1 MQSYINDIRPEKTK
15 LRNKAKQIR
24 LDMGAEKKTA
34 ADIKICNRLTALW
47 TFRQADSIFIY
58 MSTPIEVDTLE
69 IIKKAWS
76 FGKTVAVPK
85 CIDNTRDMEFF
96 EITSFEE
103 LERGTFGVLEPDVN
117 RCKKAVADSNT
128 LCIVPALMIDEEGY
142 RLGYGKG
149 YYDRFL
155 SKFPGRIIGICYA
168 GCIAEKL
175 PHGKFD
181 KKLNM
186 FITEKKI
193 YNT

>member
-15 LRNKAKQIR
+15 LRNRAKQIR
-24 LDMGAEKKTA
+24 IDMGVQKKSA
-34 ADIKICNRLTALW
+34 ADDKICNRLTALW
-47 TFRQADSIFIY
+47 TFRQANAIFVY
-58 MSTPIEVDTLE
+58 MSTPIEVDTVE
-69 IIKKAWS
+69 IIKKAWEL
-76 FGKTVAVPK
+76 GKTVAVPR
-85 CIDNTRDMEFF
+85 CIKNTRDMDFF
-96 EITSFEE
+96 EITSFDEV
-103 LERGTFGVLEPDVN
+103 ERGTFGVLEPVPDK
-117 RCKKAVADSNT
+117 CKKAVADNNT
-128 LCIVPALMIDEEGY
+128 LCIVPALMLDKEGY

-168 GCIAEKL
+168 DCVAEKI

-181 KKLNM
+181 KKLSM